1 MAKKFPGFYLY
12 YDWLDALETL
22 PAKKAMTIIKNLR
35 DYARDGIEPPHLDGH
50 AGSLQT
56 VFAAQIKRSRTN
68 SENGKLGGAPTHKK
82 LDEEKEKTD
91 FASDPPNDSLPEDDP
106 FSCNRMTDEELN
118 QVNFLDFL
126 RLKDRFAR
134 ELAQAKADLYQFYI
148 DNGEEPPIPPTR

>member
-35 DYARDGIEPPHLDGH
+35 DYARDGIEPPPMEGH

-82 LDEEKEKTD
+82 SCEERENFDSEPEPSSNEDIVRDQLREYMTEDEV
-91 FASDPPNDSLPEDDP
+91 
-106 FSCNRMTDEELN
+106 N
-118 QVNFLDFL
+118 QVTFRDFI

-148 DNGEEPPIPPTR
+148 DNGEEPPIPPTH